1 MGNLQLFHVI
11 YGDAHELTERPFA
24 KERGLQDLFEAHLRS
39 LTGID
44 FLASEYSTGQ
54 RHQRRI
60 DTLGIDAGGC
70 PVVIEYKRSRDQNVI
85 NQGLDYLDWLEDHQA
100 EFRELVR
107 EKLGNER
114 SRNIDFRNAS
124 LLCVAGEF
132 QRQDEVAAR
141 NSRRRIG
148 LLRYRRYEEAYVTLE
163 WIFGEESATKA
174 KDNRDIVRSERQ
186 SEAARKSWVTR
197 RDNQEKQQSAE
208 EPDYSKYKYWQ
219 RLKDSP
225 ELYALFVALRDFAR
239 SLGDDVKINPTQ
251 EYIGFWRNLT
261 LAFVRLQP
269 GHKRLLVYIIT
280 DLENTVLRE
289 GFTSLMPEK
298 HHFGRCNLQV
308 FIDSVDKLESA
319 KPLIKRSYDEAG

>member
-1 MGNLQLFHVI
+1 MGTIQLFHVI
-11 YGDAHELTERPFA
+11 YGDAHKLTERPFA

-70 PVVIEYKRSRDQNVI
+70 PVVIEYKRFRDQNVI

-107 EKLGNER
+107 EKMGNER

-124 LLCVAGEF
+124 VLCVAGEF
-132 QRQDEVAAR
+132 QRQDTVAAR

-148 LLRYRRYEEAYVTLE
+148 LLRYRRYEEVYITLE
-163 WIFGEESATKA
+163 WVFGEESFTNA
-174 KDNRDIVRSERQ
+174 RDKSVLP
-186 SEAARKSWVTR
+186 RKKPQNETESRVVAP
-197 RDNQEKQQSAE
+197 QPSAE
-208 EPDYSKYKYWQ
+208 EPDYSKYRHWQ
-219 RLKDSP
+219 RLQNSP
-225 ELYALFVALRDFAR
+225 ELYSLFVAFREFAQ
-239 SLGDDVKINPTQ
+239 SLGDDVKVNPTQ

-269 GHKRLLVYIIT
+269 GHQRLLVYVIA

-289 GFTSLMPEK
+289 GFTSLMSEGYR
-298 HHFGRCNLQV
+298 FGRCNLQL
-308 FIDSVDKLESA
+308 FIDSADKLERA
-319 KPLIKRSYDEAG
+319 KPLIKHSYDEAG